1 MAEKIMQYRDLN
13 HALKLMRG
21 QIIEGIPY
29 AQEQCPQLSTPE
41 KVFNWLKIRTTY
53 KHDPKNIELFQTLP
67 TLLEDNYHGQT
78 GKGDCDCFTI
88 SALTLLLANGFHNSG
103 IVLVGRNPFNPVH
116 IYAYTIDENNKKI
129 YLDLTNKMFNYERNY
144 PYKQHIK
151 FNLTPKEKKTMQL
164 QLAEQT
170 PYIGYI
176 WMPSQGVQIREDAF
190 DHLSGGEFQDIM
202 LNEGLNLSEICQLA
216 GKRKERRAEKRATKK
231 ERKDAK
237 TDIKKAKAEKKRASG
252 EAKKSRATRE
262 RKSGKEIFDN
272 VIDSAKQGVET
283 YKSIK
288 GDVENTTDTPT
299 TAGKKADAVESDYYT
314 IMGQQVKKPIAIIGG
329 IAIVGAIG
337 YGIYKSTK

>member
-13 HALKLMRG
+13 HALKLMRN

-29 AQEQCPQLSTPE
+29 AQEHCPTLNSPE
-41 KVFNWLKIRTTY
+41 KVFNWLKIRTVY
-53 KHDPKNIELFQTLP
+53 EHDPKNIELFQTLP
-67 TLLEDNYHGQT
+67 TLLENNFHGQT

-103 IVLVGRNPFNPVH
+103 IVLVGRSPFNPVH
-116 IYAYTIDENNKKI
+116 IYAYTIDKNNKTI
-129 YLDLTNKMFNYERNY
+129 YLDLTNKVFNYERNY

-176 WMPSQGVQIREDAF
+176 WIPSQGVQIREDTF
-190 DHLSGGEFQDIM
+190 DHLSGQEFQDIM
-202 LNEGLNLSEICQLA
+202 LNEDMELAEICELA
-216 GKRKERRAEKRATKK
+216 GKRADRRKEKQSDKHLKK
-231 ERKDAK
+231 ESKTAIKNAKADKKIKSGDAK
-237 TDIKKAKAEKKRASG
+237 LNRS
-252 EAKKSRATRE
+252 TRD
-262 RKSGKEIFDN
+262 RKSGKEMFND

-288 GDVENTTDTPT
+288 GGNDNTPDTPE
-299 TAGKKADAVESDYYT
+299 TAGKKADAEESEFYT
-314 IMGQQVKKPIAIIGG
+314 IMGHQIKKSYAIVGG
-329 IAIVGAIG
+329 IAIAGAVG
-337 YGIYKSTK
+337 YGIYKATK